1 MMRWRLSKDCIN
13 NAPSKEPLMN
23 PFFSFF
29 FFTFFSVFFT
39 DFFFFKTHRAWKNR
53 LPSSTLHMAMMN
65 VFLTSGPNDLVKK
78 VFIWCVIIASMS
90 G

>member
-1 MMRWRLSKDCIN
+1 MD
-13 NAPSKEPLMN
+13 APSKEPLMN
-23 PFFSFF
+23 PFFFF
-29 FFTFFSVFFT
+29 FFSFFVSVFF
-39 DFFFFKTHRAWKNR
+39 FQTHETWKNR

-65 VFLTSGPNDLVKK
+65 VSLTSGPNDLVKK